1 MYHSFVCHTKTKPH
15 SSNTGTAS
23 ACNPIESFG
32 TGVISSTAAQVS
44 GCGQNQVLLA
54 GDSCAV
60 QCDTSDGYSSG
71 YGLFTCSGNTDASS
85 NLTCSR
91 TCYLEVNVQDKF
103 GARGG
108 NCVPGSELIENQ
120 QCSFEE
126 CEPGKIWSGVADGD
140 SFSVKCK
147 VNGDNVPVLEA
158 QDWECTTIPAVVD
171 DAGTAV
177 VATTGV
183 VGGSSALSLIFG
195 FQVAFPLQLL
205 VAIIIDSMQFFV
217 ALSVLGGRTSAIH
230 RHLADT
236 FGVVLMNETTALGP
250 MFTALNA
257 PIDEMNQTLTNRT
270 MYDVKFWSCKE
281 DFRGL
286 DFSSLSQN
294 DRVTRDL
301 VRRRRFSYFPRV
313 FSSKIKHTHTLKTN
327 RHVYKQVSCGS

>member
-1 MYHSFVCHTKTKPH
+1 M
-15 SSNTGTAS
+15 
-23 ACNPIESFG
+23 
-32 TGVISSTAAQVS
+32 SSTDPQVD
-44 GCGQNQVLLA
+44 GCEQDQVLLA
-54 GDSCAV
+54 GESCAV
-60 QCDTSDGYSSG
+60 QCDTSDGYDSG
-71 YGLFTCSGNTDASS
+71 FGLFTCDGNTIATTALEC
-85 NLTCSR
+85 NRTCS
-91 TCYLEVNVQDKF
+91 LEVNVEDKF

-108 NCVPGSELIENQ
+108 NCVPGSELRENNI
-120 QCSFEE
+120 CSFEE
-126 CEPGKIWSGVADGD
+126 CQSGKIISSNTEGNPFA
-140 SFSVKCK
+140 VKCK
-147 VNGDNVPVLEA
+147 FNGNNMVLEA
-158 QDWECTTIPAVVD
+158 QEWECTSIPAAVD

-177 VATTGV
+177 IATTGV

-195 FQVAFPLQLL
+195 FQVALPLQLL

-230 RHLADT
+230 RHLAET

-286 DFSSLSQN
+286 DFSSLSQD

-301 VRRRRFSYFPRV
+301 VRRVVFSYLFV
-313 FSSKIKHTHTLKTN
+313 YTHQKN
-327 RHVYKQVSCGS
+327 N